1 MKKTAFTVCPVSC
14 RDTSG
19 KLSADFRTGKSQ
31 TTKKSSN
38 RRCICWWTLLGKA
51 ALSMPLGGRKRAARA
66 SSCPC
71 CKRRPRKERDEGM
84 DYQIRNM
91 LPVEQQ
97 LKNPRTHPQHHAKPC
112 GIVPFAEY
120 HGRLLLVY
128 PWRRALKIASI
139 PRHAVSFGALALST
153 FVPVHTMGLTIFMGL
168 VRVFLCTLF

>member
-1 MKKTAFTVCPVSC
+1 
-14 RDTSG
+14 
-19 KLSADFRTGKSQ
+19 
-31 TTKKSSN
+31 
-38 RRCICWWTLLGKA
+38 
-51 ALSMPLGGRKRAARA
+51 
-66 SSCPC
+66 
-71 CKRRPRKERDEGM
+71 M

-97 LKNPRTHPQHHAKPC
+97 VKNPRAHPQQHAKPC

-120 HGRLLLVY
+120 HGLLLLVY

-168 VRVFLCTLF
+168 VTVFLCTLF